1 MLFLYLLIALIYV
14 FNATIIFNYCKESG
28 VFAVKDLIHLIL
40 SPVTIINVF
49 AIKAISYI
57 VDVNYPLWKRQND

>member
-1 MLFLYLLIALIYV
+1 MFLYLFIALIYV
-14 FNATIIFNYCKESG
+14 FNATMIFNYCKESG
-28 VFAVKDLIHLIL
+28 EFAVIDLIHLIL

-57 VDVNYPLWKRQND
+57 VPVDFLLWKRQDD